1 MRISTAIT
9 TIRIVFIFSFEISHF
24 SMENFPNLNRYIS
37 SPLSPHLF
45 SSRNEE
51 NRMQRWFDSTF
62 LTTSLLWWCTFS
74 EATSEY
80 FLFFWKK
87 KCRYGVK
94 SRWIKGRPECALICI
109 IHRHVVRGI
118 RNAQDIYFP
127 FHLFF
132 LLALVA
138 LFFLSVPLGFCFHI
152 KKKYG
157 RTMSRSFHDEFLKTI
172 GSLLRRRRRLKR
184 FTLRTRPMF
193 VAKRFCRRD
202 LTWFENNDA
211 KKRRTDS
218 V

>member
-45 SSRNEE
+45 SSRNEK

-80 FLFFWKK
+80 FLSSGKK

-132 LLALVA
+132 SLGSCRSFFSLSAAWV
-138 LFFLSVPLGFCFHI
+138 LFPH

-157 RTMSRSFHDEFLKTI
+157 RTMSRSFHDEFL
-172 GSLLRRRRRLKR
+172 
-184 FTLRTRPMF
+184 
-193 VAKRFCRRD
+193 
-202 LTWFENNDA
+202 
-211 KKRRTDS
+211 
-218 V
+218 